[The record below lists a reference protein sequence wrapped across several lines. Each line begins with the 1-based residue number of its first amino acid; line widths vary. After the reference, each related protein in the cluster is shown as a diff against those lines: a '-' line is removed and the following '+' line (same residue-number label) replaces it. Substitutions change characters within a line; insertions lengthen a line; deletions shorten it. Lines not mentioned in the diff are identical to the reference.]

1 MQKLLIVQNLIWI
14 LEKNSQER
22 EASDARLKVLTP
34 TAKAA
39 HLDAQVDEYLHQME
53 QCLTNGLSSVQLA
66 LFLETAAHMS
76 ANLDR

>member
-1 MQKLLIVQNLIWI
+1 M
-14 LEKNSQER
+14 
-22 EASDARLKVLTP
+22 KVLTP

-39 HLDAQVDEYLHQME
+39 RLDAQVDEYLHQTE